1 MKIRKVR
8 VNGDVATCLPDNA
21 TDFTHEVNLT
31 NAEYD
36 KAVNSSYF
44 KVVDGDPVVKTQADR
59 DADQL
64 VIDQADWKRERESIL
79 NSAVV
84 LFNGNYIDM
93 SDDSQSKIVRMRDSL
108 SRRNKTVR
116 WKVQDSSTGAK
127 IRVELSRSD
136 INEITDAVLDA
147 SQIVHEAADTGMPVS
162 PWPLVI
168 T

>member
-64 VIDQADWKRERESIL
+64 VIDKINWGNERDRL
-79 NSAVV
+79 QNSAVIKYDNH
-84 LFNGNYIDM
+84 FFDM
-93 SDDSQSKIVRMRDSL
+93 SQESYRKMVDVRESL
-108 SRRNKTVR
+108 KRRNKTISWR
-116 WKVQDSSTGAK
+116 CKDLNGDHARYT
-127 IRVELSRSD
+127 LSRSD
-136 INEITDAVLDA
+136 IENISDAFSDA
-147 SQIVHEAADTGMPVS
+147 MEQIDLEADTGFPVD
-162 PWPLVI
+162 PWPLEI
-168 T
+168 